1 MPNIYTDLAQALA
14 FVKSLTNIS
23 DRDVILNQKL
33 RVSAG
38 KLKSEC
44 EIEGEV
50 VAAGTTIYRFYYV
63 AAKAL
68 QQDRQI
74 QLVKQADGV
83 TFSGMAVSIDSF
95 MDEQLAID
103 TAFDLAVPKG
113 FTATTDLDGSTN
125 GGAGTPVMSI
135 LVG

>member
-1 MPNIYTDLAQALA
+1 MTIYTDLAQALA

-33 RVSAG
+33 KASAG
-38 KLKSEC
+38 KLKAEC

-50 VAAGTTIYRFYYV
+50 VAAGTTIFRFYYV

-103 TAFDLAVPKG
+103 TAFDLDVPKG
-113 FTATTDLDGSTN
+113 FVASTDLDGSMSAS
-125 GGAGTPVMSI
+125 AGIPVMSI